1 MFVLIF
7 KVIYKMTQVIA
18 PKRFLAKVSGHLF
31 IPFGCPKW
39 KIADIHPVAVSP
51 QSTSFESSTQFVY
64 INKHDQTPKTM
75 KDFSQIFQGVN
86 LPPNTG
92 ANTALSI
99 IGKYLRENSELQTDC
114 EKRFLDLYFEHCK
127 NTIRQQNPSNPLLQW
142 TDFVLPIPQAHL
154 YLSDPFADADSAPD
168 TMIKVD
174 FLFWTGKEMVAIE
187 IDGKDKTSADI
198 NTRDCKLRAAGVRE
212 IIRILNSD
220 LIHSGAKAITSQ
232 LPRSI
237 TNFWDQENIYF

>member
-1 MFVLIF
+1 
-7 KVIYKMTQVIA
+7 MTQVIA

-86 LPPNTG
+86 LPLNTE

-99 IGKYLRENSELQTDC
+99 IGKYLRENSEL
-114 EKRFLDLYFEHCK
+114 EAASR
-127 NTIRQQNPSNPLLQW
+127 
-142 TDFVLPIPQAHL
+142 
-154 YLSDPFADADSAPD
+154 
-168 TMIKVD
+168 
-174 FLFWTGKEMVAIE
+174 
-187 IDGKDKTSADI
+187 DG
-198 NTRDCKLRAAGVRE
+198 
-212 IIRILNSD
+212 
-220 LIHSGAKAITSQ
+220 
-232 LPRSI
+232 
-237 TNFWDQENIYF
+237 